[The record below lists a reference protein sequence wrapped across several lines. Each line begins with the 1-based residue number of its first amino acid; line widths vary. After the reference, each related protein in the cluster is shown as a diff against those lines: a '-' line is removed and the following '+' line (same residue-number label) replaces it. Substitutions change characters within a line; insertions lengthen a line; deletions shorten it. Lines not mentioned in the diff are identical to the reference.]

1 MVVVVVV
8 VVIVVVRVARAVGC
22 GDGSDVA
29 SLPRF
34 QLLHAIAVFQLLQAS
49 ALSRHTRAPC
59 LVCCTV
65 CRAYKVLSLY
75 FFGVYLHQAYVA
87 SQSDATIKLY
97 NQTSNFVRYE
107 VPECVPH
114 IKGLGEMLTSLNAT
128 NDFGAFVREMRVKF
142 KQTC

>member
-8 VVIVVVRVARAVGC
+8 VVIVVVSVARAVGC

-34 QLLHAIAVFQLLQAS
+34 QLLHAV
-49 ALSRHTRAPC
+49 ALSRHTHAPC

-75 FFGVYLHQAYVA
+75 FFGVTLHQA
-87 SQSDATIKLY
+87 L
-97 NQTSNFVRYE
+97 
-107 VPECVPH
+107 
-114 IKGLGEMLTSLNAT
+114 
-128 NDFGAFVREMRVKF
+128 
-142 KQTC
+142 